1 MPKVKQDALA
11 LPVQPAIAIDT
22 NRSAKQ
28 TRLAA
33 FTPAN
38 LTEAIAL
45 AKMMAA
51 SEIVPKDYQKKPAN
65 IIVAI
70 QFGAEIGLPPMQSL
84 QSVSVI
90 NGRPALWGDGALAL
104 VQGHPD
110 FEDIQETTEGT
121 VATCIVKRRGRSPVM
136 RKFSDE
142 DAAKAG
148 LLNKGPWTQYRNR
161 MRQMRARGFALRD
174 SFADVLK
181 GISLA
186 EEAMDIP
193 TDTSQAKTQ
202 RESMTLDIA
211 NLQPSSEPNRG
222 HEDTGLAR
230 NASPKLDKDEQVQSP
245 AKEGPT
251 MCSECR
257 KMLNPDGSGHADDC
271 ALKAKAE
278 QDAKTSKP
286 TEKILVQVIGKKSVG
301 KCKLVLKSTDEA
313 GKSLDLFVWHDKT
326 LRPELEKISQ
336 KTNCVFEVS
345 TSTKDGKQF
354 KCVEHILAIGS
365 QTYVNDLPATESA
378 AMPVVD
384 DSKTSEADEEV
395 ERELF
400 GPEA

>member
-1 MPKVKQDALA
+1 MSEAKQYALA
-11 LPVQPAIAIDT
+11 LPVQPAVAIDT

-104 VQGHPD
+104 CSGHPD
-110 FEDIQETTEGT
+110 FEDIQESTEGT
-121 VATCIVKRRGRSPVM
+121 VATCIVKRRGRSPVI
-136 RKFSDE
+136 RKFSDD

-148 LLNKGPWTQYRNR
+148 LLNKGPWIQYRNR

-222 HEDTGLAR
+222 HEDTGLSR
-230 NASPKLDKDEQVQSP
+230 NASPKLDKDEQAQAP
-245 AKEGPT
+245 AKEAPT
-251 MCSECR
+251 MCGECR
-257 KMLNPDGSGHADDC
+257 KIGGHEKDC
-271 ALKAKAE
+271 KHAE
-278 QDAKTSKP
+278 QDRLTSKP
-286 TEKILVQVIGKKSVG
+286 ITAAVYLVKAAEKKNKKATKKG
-301 KCKLVLKSTDEA
+301 EPGEPYLVLSVVNQQNQD
-313 GKSLDLFVWHDKT
+313 GKLYVWHKSMHDYFIAGAYPKT
-326 LRPELEKISQ
+326 MLA
-336 KTNCVFEVS
+336 EVS
-345 TSTKDGKQF
+345 RQETKDGKEFFQ
-354 KCVEHILAIGS
+354 VEHLLELAG
-365 QTYVNDLPATESA
+365 VKFVDDKPAEEQA
-378 AMPVVD
+378 AM
-384 DSKTSEADEEV
+384 SADEAV
-395 ERELF
+395 EQELF